1 MALYSLKNR
10 LFMSNYLIIN
20 NLDFYKFNENFNDFI
35 LSQEKLYDD
44 YMVINSLLDEAP
56 YLINV
61 KSGVN
66 FHDFL
71 SNTTSIFFESEQ
83 DLIKLRGQLSEN
95 LSITTDK
102 NENLHFR
109 FYDSRVIE
117 LLKNIINLEQFNSI
131 FKDIK
136 FIEYFDY
143 LSLGFNKIS
152 FKCYENKQK
161 IIFTSELMS
170 KINEKMVDIHLMNFI
185 KYNKL
190 NSDLDVY
197 EKLDFIH
204 HNYNILIESGFDD
217 VNQVFDIMSFI
228 FFKDLKINDFSYL
241 LNAEISSDFRYIKLK
256 RDFKNA
262 SI

>member
-1 MALYSLKNR
+1 MFS
-10 LFMSNYLIIN
+10 YLIIN
-20 NLDFYKFNENFNDFI
+20 SLDFYKFNENFSEFI
-35 LSQEKLYDD
+35 FSQDKLYDD
-44 YMVINSLLDEAP
+44 YMVINNLLDEAP

-61 KSGVN
+61 KSGIN
-66 FHDFL
+66 FHNFL
-71 SNTTSIFFESEQ
+71 SSTTSIFFEAEQ
-83 DLIKLRGQLSEN
+83 EFIKLREQLSEN
-95 LSITTDK
+95 LSITTDQ

-117 LLKNIINLEQFNSI
+117 LLRNIISLEQLNLI

-143 LSLGFNKIS
+143 FSLNFNKFS
-152 FKCYENKQK
+152 FKGYGNQKK

-185 KYNKL
+185 KDNKL
-190 NSDLDVY
+190 NPDLDVY
-197 EKLDFIH
+197 EKLDSIH

-217 VNQVFDIMSFI
+217 VNQIIDIMNFI
-228 FFKDLKINDFSYL
+228 FFKDLKIDDFSYL
-241 LNAEISSDFRYIKLK
+241 LNAEISSDFRYIKLN
-256 RDFKNA
+256 RDLKNA

>member
-83 DLIKLRGQLSEN
+83 DLIKLRRSE
-95 LSITTDK
+95 
-102 NENLHFR
+102 ER
-109 FYDSRVIE
+109 RVGKE
-117 LLKNIINLEQFNSI
+117 CRTEWR
-131 FKDIK
+131 
-136 FIEYFDY
+136 EY
-143 LSLGFNKIS
+143 
-152 FKCYENKQK
+152 
-161 IIFTSELMS
+161 
-170 KINEKMVDIHLMNFI
+170 H
-185 KYNKL
+185 
-190 NSDLDVY
+190 
-197 EKLDFIH
+197 
-204 HNYNILIESGFDD
+204 
-217 VNQVFDIMSFI
+217 
-228 FFKDLKINDFSYL
+228 
-241 LNAEISSDFRYIKLK
+241 
-256 RDFKNA
+256 
-262 SI
+262 